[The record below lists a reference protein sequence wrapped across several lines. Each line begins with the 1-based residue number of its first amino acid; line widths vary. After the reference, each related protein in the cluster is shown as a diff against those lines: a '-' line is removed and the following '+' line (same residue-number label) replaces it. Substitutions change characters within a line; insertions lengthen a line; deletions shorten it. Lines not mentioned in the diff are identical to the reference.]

1 MAGVS
6 SKSTQRY
13 SGFSPQAIP
22 GCALWLDGRDP
33 LGTGVLPSNGTAIST
48 WKDKSGSNNSPT
60 SSSGTYPTY
69 NTASNAVVWTGGAQ
83 QLTFPTTIST
93 AVVGKAF
100 TVFLVERRTA
110 GAPNNFIVRGTNQ
123 AANSN
128 LLIGY
133 ESSNLRRFAFYG
145 NDLDA
150 TVPTYAA
157 NEAASIACFMYS
169 KPGRTIFNNGALTA
183 SASNTNAVDLA
194 SWTGAMIGGNSI
206 WTGYSGLV
214 YEALIYSTSLSS
226 NDRQQVEGYLGWK
239 WGLQTSLP
247 ATHPYRGN
255 IRPYTR
261 PFQPLDIPGCALWLD
276 AADRTSMT
284 FSGSNVLTWNDK
296 SSLANSITR
305 VGTPTLTTPSNFKIG
320 GVTFNGTDSYFSN
333 TTLGVSLTNYS
344 VFFVCEQTSY
354 IRGTLGI
361 LVLTNGNSQDYSSLN
376 TFVYTSS
383 EQLGT
388 PSYLTMGNGA
398 GFFRPAPYSLTPFSV
413 YGDVTSGTSKSIYRN
428 GNLLQTQTFN
438 SLTSSVGFVVGARK
452 ELGSATIS
460 AFFSGLIGEV
470 LIYNAALTGPQR
482 QQVEGYLAA
491 KWGLTANLPLPTPVL
506 GFTPLN
512 IPGCTLWLDAADSTS
527 MTLSGSNVT
536 AWADKSG
543 GGRNASSAGTSTPI
557 LSNSSIVFNGAGRFS
572 TSYSS
577 IQTIETFFIVFR
589 ATVSSSFVLAGGA
602 STNQRFFYVDPASSR
617 WIYLGAIAVW
627 GAWNTVPFAIGTRHL
642 TGFSWSSP
650 SSRTLFLNGSTLT
663 SLSTAGTP
671 GAFSGTPTSTSIGDG
686 LTGEINEVIGYNA
699 VLTGSQQ
706 QQLEGYLASKW
717 SLQANLPAHPFKL
730 YPPLVTAFSPL
741 QIPGCALWLDAAD
754 RSTLTL
760 SGSNVTQWND
770 KSGNGLN
777 ATIPAVSGIVNPV
790 HAVGGQNGNSILQF
804 RSGSDGM
811 VVLGNNFLSATAPS
825 LCYILAIRLSA
836 TQPGNFYQGIIS
848 TDRPG
853 FYGRGLGISG
863 TVYQEL
869 YHSGFL
875 NTAVTWSSSWAI
887 IELHFNGTTSATLYL
902 NGTATA
908 VTASAASLNNNQ
920 GLKIGCYN
928 YTDIGIAAYN
938 ANFDVGEIIVLTT
951 VPTTLQRQQLEGYLA
966 GKWGTTG
973 ALPSTHPFKNIM
985 P

>member
-13 SGFSPQAIP
+13 SGFSPQTIP

-33 LGTGVLPSNGTAIST
+33 LGTGALPSNGTAIST

-83 QLTFPTTIST
+83 QLTFPAAISN
-93 AVVGKAF
+93 AVVGRAF
-100 TVFLVERRTA
+100 TVFLVERRTI
-110 GAPNNFIVRGTNQ
+110 GTEHFVFRGTNQ

-133 ESSNLRRFAFYG
+133 SSTTARRFAFYA
-145 NDLDA
+145 NDLDV
-150 TVPTYAA
+150 TIPTYAT
-157 NEAASIACFMYS
+157 NEPATIVCFMYS
-169 KPGRTIFNNGALTA
+169 KPGRTIFNSGALTP

-194 SWTGAMIGGNSI
+194 SWTGAMIGGNNI
-206 WTGYSGLV
+206 WPGYNGLV

-239 WGLQTSLP
+239 WGLQTTLP

-255 IRPYTR
+255 IRPYVR

-296 SSLANSITR
+296 GPLLNSITR

-361 LVLTNGNSQDYSSLN
+361 LVLTNGTNLDYNSFN
-376 TFVYTSS
+376 TFVYTAS
-383 EQLGT
+383 EQSGT

-452 ELGSATIS
+452 ELGTATIT

-470 LIYNAALTGPQR
+470 LIYNAALTSSQR
-482 QQVEGYLAA
+482 QQVEGYLAD
-491 KWGLTANLPLPTPVL
+491 KWGLRGSAPSSHSFKLYPPLVTAFSPLQ
-506 GFTPLN
+506 
-512 IPGCTLWLDAADSTS
+512 ISGCALWLDAADSTT

-557 LSNSSIVFNGAGRFS
+557 LSNSSIVFNGGGRFS

-577 IQTIETFFIVFR
+577 TLANETYFIVFR
-589 ATVSSSFVLAGGA
+589 ATVSSSFILAGGA
-602 STNQRFFYVDPASSR
+602 STNQRFYYVDPASSR
-617 WIYLGAIAVW
+617 WLYLGAIGVW
-627 GAWNTVPFAIGTRHL
+627 GAWNTAPIAIGTRHL

-650 SSRTLFLNGSTLT
+650 STRTLFLNGSILSPLT
-663 SLSTAGTP
+663 TIATP

-686 LTGEINEVIGYNA
+686 LTGEISEVIGYNA
-699 VLTGSQQ
+699 
-706 QQLEGYLASKW
+706 
-717 SLQANLPAHPFKL
+717 
-730 YPPLVTAFSPL
+730 
-741 QIPGCALWLDAAD
+741 
-754 RSTLTL
+754 TLT
-760 SGSNVTQWND
+760 
-770 KSGNGLN
+770 
-777 ATIPAVSGIVNPV
+777 
-790 HAVGGQNGNSILQF
+790 
-804 RSGSDGM
+804 
-811 VVLGNNFLSATAPS
+811 TA
-825 LCYILAIRLSA
+825 
-836 TQPGNFYQGIIS
+836 
-848 TDRPG
+848 
-853 FYGRGLGISG
+853 
-863 TVYQEL
+863 
-869 YHSGFL
+869 
-875 NTAVTWSSSWAI
+875 
-887 IELHFNGTTSATLYL
+887 
-902 NGTATA
+902 
-908 VTASAASLNNNQ
+908 
-920 GLKIGCYN
+920 
-928 YTDIGIAAYN
+928 
-938 ANFDVGEIIVLTT
+938 
-951 VPTTLQRQQLEGYLA
+951 QRQQVEGYLA

-973 ALPSTHPFKNIM
+973 ALPSTHPFKKIM